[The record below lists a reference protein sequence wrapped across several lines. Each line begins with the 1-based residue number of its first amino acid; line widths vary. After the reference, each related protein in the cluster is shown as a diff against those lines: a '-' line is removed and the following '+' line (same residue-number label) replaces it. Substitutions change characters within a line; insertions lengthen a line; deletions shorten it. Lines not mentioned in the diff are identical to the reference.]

1 MSHSKMLVQPV
12 HTVVRKSRAVST
24 IPLERED
31 RCEEEEREG
40 GWSRPRAHQILS
52 DGAPGQRDAALGPSV
67 LGPLWGVL
75 ALHVLAECPLGS
87 GGSVLQG
94 TVTGEYRWTCC

>member
-40 GWSRPRAHQILS
+40 RLVKAKSSPDSLRRSPRAERCSPGPFRPRA
-52 DGAPGQRDAALGPSV
+52 
-67 LGPLWGVL
+67 
-75 ALHVLAECPLGS
+75 PLGS
-87 GGSVLQG
+87 LSPACAGRVP
-94 TVTGEYRWTCC
+94 TGQWRQCVAGHSDR